1 MVRILVVD
9 DDKNTRR
16 LLKAVLEAENYTV
29 LTAAGANEALEIMDR
44 EWVDLIVL
52 DVMMPNMNG
61 YEFTETLRDGKNTL
75 PILMISAKQLPED
88 KKKGFLAGTD
98 DYMTKPI
105 DEEEMLL
112 RIRALLRRAKIAD
125 ERKIVIG
132 DVVLNYDSLTV
143 IRNGEVTELP
153 QKEFLLLY
161 KLLSYPGRIFTRI
174 QLMDEIWGAD
184 SETGWETVTVHIGR
198 LRRRFA
204 NYDEFKIES
213 VRGLGYRAVKKV

>member
-44 EWVDLIVL
+44 EYVDLIVL

-61 YEFTETLRDGKNTL
+61 YEFTETLRDGKSML

-125 ERKIVIG
+125 ERRIVIG
-132 DVVLNYDSLTV
+132 DVVLDYDSLTV
-143 IRNGEVTELP
+143 TKNGEVTELP
-153 QKEFLLLY
+153 QKELLLLY

-198 LRRRFA
+198 LRSRFA
-204 NYDEFKIES
+204 DYEEFKIES
-213 VRGLGYRAVKKV
+213 VRGLGYRAVKKI